1 LNYIVVLEPELS
13 STKETQLVFISTVD
27 GDTASVVYD
36 EDPIGSSEFAV
47 LPQTTS
53 LRRILTQGA
62 DVFRNTSDK
71 TEIRE
76 YLLSLLLNVSSAT
89 AGHSGPLAGVTPLLK
104 WATAPQ

>member
-13 STKETQLVFISTVD
+13 STQETQLVFISTVD
-27 GDTASVVYD
+27 GDTASVVYDD

-89 AGHSGPLAGVTPLLK
+89 AGHSGPLAGVTPY
-104 WATAPQ
+104 